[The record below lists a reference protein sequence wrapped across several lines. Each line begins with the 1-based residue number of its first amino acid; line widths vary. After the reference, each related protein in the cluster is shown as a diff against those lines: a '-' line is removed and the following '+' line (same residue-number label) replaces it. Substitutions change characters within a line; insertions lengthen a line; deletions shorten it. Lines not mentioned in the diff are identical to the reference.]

1 MGEITGTSRAPSVT
15 QGEQAIDILRRAVA
29 LFVILYNNS
38 LRHKSDFESRPFAR
52 YRFKPWR
59 MKGVGSAKNSK

>member
-15 QGEQAIDILRRAVA
+15 QGEQAIDVLRRAVPR
-29 LFVILYNNS
+29 FVILHNNS
-38 LRHKSDFESRPFAR
+38 VRHESDFGSRPFAR
-52 YRFKPWR
+52 YRLKPWR